1 MYVNNGNIYVDV
13 TIYMLTCQKYDG
25 ATSFTYMAQWYD
37 YDDMISNCLRIM
49 SHMYF
54 FSIRVT
60 YILLINND
68 LYILD
73 ALDRNDL
80 KMTQKYD
87 RIDYFKM
94 FMIYLQKINKILE
107 FIV

>member
-1 MYVNNGNIYVDV
+1 
-13 TIYMLTCQKYDG
+13 
-25 ATSFTYMAQWYD
+25 
-37 YDDMISNCLRIM
+37 M